1 MAEELERGGRK
12 EAAKLLSSASSTTST
27 SYSRSSC
34 PHMLMS
40 TTFISYSRA
49 NSFTNMRRHET
60 RATAQPSVTQRL
72 SDILRNRRLRI
83 GRAKTTTNSLSDSLT
98 LSESNNSR
106 DGKLFRTNS
115 TNSYQSAKSG
125 FSFKSNRS
133 NMTTLTTVSSLSGSS
148 NTSGSRSKRGKL
160 PLVFDLISWC
170 YCREA
175 AAGVQV

>member
-12 EAAKLLSSASSTTST
+12 EAAKLLSSASSTST
-27 SYSRSSC
+27 
-34 PHMLMS
+34 
-40 TTFISYSRA
+40 SYSRA

-160 PLVFDLISWC
+160 PFVNFDLISWC

>member
-1 MAEELERGGRK
+1 MAGDDEKERGGRK
-12 EAAKLLSSASSTTST
+12 EAAAKLLSSSSSTSTST
-27 SYSRSSC
+27 SYSR
-34 PHMLMS
+34 
-40 TTFISYSRA
+40 A
-49 NSFTNMRRHET
+49 GSFTNMRRHQT

-83 GRAKTTTNSLSDSLT
+83 GRAKTTTTSLSDSLT

-106 DGKLFRTNS
+106 TGDGKLFRTNS

-148 NTSGSRSKRGKL
+148 NTSGSRSKRGGCVVTFCCVSL
-160 PLVFDLISWC
+160 FSWNVLVAVL
-170 YCREA
+170 
-175 AAGVQV
+175 

>member
-1 MAEELERGGRK
+1 MTEERGGRK

-27 SYSRSSC
+27 SYSRFSC
-34 PHMLMS
+34 PHVFMSTSS
-40 TTFISYSRA
+40 TTFTRA
-49 NSFTNMRRHET
+49 NSFSNMRRHET

-72 SDILRNRRLRI
+72 SEILRNRRLRI
-83 GRAKTTTNSLSDSLT
+83 GRSKTTTTSLSDSLT

-115 TNSYQSAKSG
+115 TNSYQSGKSG

-148 NTSGSRSKRGKL
+148 NTSGSRSKRGEA
-160 PLVFDLISWC
+160 LISLLI
-170 YCREA
+170 R
-175 AAGVQV
+175 GSFFILI

>member
-1 MAEELERGGRK
+1 MMAEERERGGRK

-27 SYSRSSC
+27 
-34 PHMLMS
+34 
-40 TTFISYSRA
+40 SYSRA

-72 SDILRNRRLRI
+72 SEILRNRRLRI
-83 GRAKTTTNSLSDSLT
+83 GRAKTTTTSLSDSLT

-148 NTSGSRSKRGKL
+148 NTSGSRSKRGEAHCQFFL
-160 PLVFDLISWC
+160 LISNSLSL
-170 YCREA
+170 
-175 AAGVQV
+175 QL

>member
-1 MAEELERGGRK
+1 MAGGDEKERGGRK
-12 EAAKLLSSASSTTST
+12 EAAAKLLSSSSSTTST
-27 SYSRSSC
+27 SYSR
-34 PHMLMS
+34 
-40 TTFISYSRA
+40 A
-49 NSFTNMRRHET
+49 GSFTNMRRHQT

-83 GRAKTTTNSLSDSLT
+83 GRAKTTTSSLSDSLT

-106 DGKLFRTNS
+106 TGEGKLFRTNS

-148 NTSGSRSKRGKL
+148 NTSGSRSKRGGCIVTFCIVSL
-160 PLVFDLISWC
+160 FSCNVLVAVL
-170 YCREA
+170 
-175 AAGVQV
+175 